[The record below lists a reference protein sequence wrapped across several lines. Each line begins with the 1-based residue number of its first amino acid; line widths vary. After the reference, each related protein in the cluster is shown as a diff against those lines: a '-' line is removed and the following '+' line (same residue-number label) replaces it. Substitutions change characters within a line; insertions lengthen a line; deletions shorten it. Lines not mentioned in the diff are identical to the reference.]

1 MFNCGLANM
10 RAIIYAVTGKKKK
23 KQRER
28 ERDWQ
33 SLKLSFN

>member
-23 KQRER
+23 NRER
-28 ERDWQ
+28 ERERLAISQ
-33 SLKLSFN
+33 AFI

>member
-10 RAIIYAVTGKKKK
+10 RAIIYAVAGKKKK
-23 KQRER
+23 NR

-33 SLKLSFN
+33 SLKLSFNPLI